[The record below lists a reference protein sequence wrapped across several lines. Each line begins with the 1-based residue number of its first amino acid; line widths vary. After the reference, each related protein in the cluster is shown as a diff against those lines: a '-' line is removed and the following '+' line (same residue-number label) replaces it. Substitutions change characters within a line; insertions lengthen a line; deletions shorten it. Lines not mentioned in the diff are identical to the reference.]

1 MITVYSSNAEDY
13 SGLGLGALDP
23 MEAIVEEEAAGMYE
37 TTLKQQIDG
46 SHKEALIDR
55 MRIIKLPAPVR
66 EGAIYEGEG
75 SITREYYVVTGTSTG
90 VRLRTGPGT
99 SYKSL
104 STHRNGTMVLK
115 LGQTENWMHVR
126 LVNGGAT
133 GYMSAT
139 YLTLDHTETE
149 EITGDKPGASVKT
162 EMARSQL
169 FRIAGIT
176 RKSKDRIIEARAEH
190 ITYDLKGVIVVGEC
204 SISNTSASYA
214 IEQILAQQS
223 REHPFTII
231 CYASEQVSGEY
242 GGRNII
248 DCLLNET
255 DGIAT
260 QIGARVVRDNF
271 TIYILPKDDVRDLG
285 AEIRYAKNMLD
296 AEFETDYSDI
306 VTQIRPVGRTKDD
319 EKLYIEDNGGYVN
332 SPKINN
338 YPMVYTK
345 EIEYD
350 VKIGE
355 NGIETKADAMA
366 ELKRLAYKDFEKG
379 IDEPKVRIDAKYVRE
394 ELTEEYKHIANEQA
408 LHMYDAVHAIDPEAG
423 IKATLKMMRYKFDAL
438 MKMYIETE
446 ISGALT
452 VADWTDRPTN
462 LRFIQTAQE
471 GSTLLY
477 TVTLAWDHG
486 SGDVQYKVT
495 FGDET
500 IYTEAGVKTAT
511 ITDVAPGEYIFSVT
525 PYKAGEEGIGNGK
538 LVTIEDIGWKAAP
551 EIWVIEGFK
560 GNIYIGWIHRAENV
574 TYIVTDNGEIVA
586 AVDSTGESGYE
597 VEIPDAALGNHTI
610 LVYATRDGE
619 MGNPAMK
626 NFEMKDDSWKA
637 APTDAKAVADG
648 TDVIISWKH
657 ISTEENVWYRVK
669 NETTGSNITSQ
680 PNSGIAGTTYS
691 VRDYDVEPG
700 TYIFSIYPF
709 KMGIVLDEEDIS
721 ENGAFAEITIEDNSW
736 KAAPTNLAVQD
747 FGGGDIIISWDHVS
761 DDVAYEIAENGTAIK
776 QTSVGQKMTALSNQ
790 ASGSHTYEVYAV
802 KDGAKGA
809 SSTVTV
815 VISDDNWKVA
825 PVVTASFVTTQLGG
839 GGAYGSDVKISWTYD
854 GDASEFAISDNGKEL
869 QTVAGVS
876 EYTIQLPTFGEHNYE
891 VKAIKNGEYGNPGAA
906 SVTIQFGYEITPT
919 NLRASQT
926 GAAAFR
932 LIWYHPGGLYTKFAV
947 QMDATRVGT
956 VYPTGG
962 SQHSYEI
969 TDVPTGTHTI
979 YVWAEP
985 EDNASA
991 EMSGIATTTITV

>member
-37 TTLKQQIDG
+37 ATLKQQIDE

-115 LGQTENWMHVR
+115 LGQTGNWMQVR

-149 EITGDKPGASVKT
+149 EITGDTPGASVKT

-190 ITYDLKGVIVVGEC
+190 ITYDLKGVIVVGDC

-223 REHPFTII
+223 REHPFTIT

-285 AEIRYAKNMLD
+285 SEIRYAKNMLD

-319 EKLYIEDNGGYVN
+319 EKLYIENNGGYVN
-332 SPKINN
+332 STKINN
-338 YPMVYTK
+338 YPMIYTQ
-345 EIEYD
+345 EREYD
-350 VKIGE
+350 VKVGEDGIG
-355 NGIETKADAMA
+355 TKADAMA
-366 ELKRLAYKDFEKG
+366 KLEELAYKDFENG
-379 IDEPKVRIDAKYVRE
+379 IDEPEVRIDARYVRE

-408 LHMYDAVHAIDPEAG
+408 LHMYDAVHVIDPGAG
-423 IKATLKMMRYKFDAL
+423 IKATLKMTRYKFDAL
-438 MKMYIETE
+438 MKMYTETE
-446 ISGALT
+446 ISGALS

-551 EIWVIEGFK
+551 EITAAMELM
-560 GNIYIGWIHRAENV
+560 NSIYLRWSHAAENV
-574 TYIVTDNGEIVA
+574 TYIVKDNGTIAA
-586 AVDSTGESGYE
+586 AVDSTNAGEYE
-597 VEIPDAALGNHTI
+597 LEIQDAAIGSHTI
-610 LVYATRDGE
+610 IVYATRDGE
-619 MGNPAMK
+619 MGDTAMVTVEVK
-626 NFEMKDDSWKA
+626 GDGWKA
-637 APTDAKAVADG
+637 APTDVIATAEG
-648 TDVIISWKH
+648 TTVTISWKH
-657 ISTEENVWYRVK
+657 FEANDLMYYIYDNGSVK
-669 NETTGSNITSQ
+669 GVAQSGTGTD
-680 PNSGIAGTTYS
+680 GIYS
-691 VRDYDVEPG
+691 VTYTDVTAGEHTYAVTVFKDGVRGG
-700 TYIFSIYPF
+700 TGVAPSI
-709 KMGIVLDEEDIS
+709 MVG
-721 ENGAFAEITIEDNSW
+721 DNSW

-747 FGGGDIIISWDHVS
+747 FGGDIIISWEHVS
-761 DDVAYEIAENGTAIK
+761 DDVAYEIAENGAALK

-790 ASGSHTYEVYAV
+790 ADGSHTYEVYAV
-802 KDGAKGA
+802 KDGANGE
-809 SSTVTV
+809 SGTVTV
-815 VISDDNWKVA
+815 KIGDESWKVA
-825 PVVTASFVTTQLGG
+825 PTNVRAVA
-839 GGAYGSDVKISWTYD
+839 
-854 GDASEFAISDNGKEL
+854 NG
-869 QTVAGVS
+869 T
-876 EYTIQLPTFGEHNYE
+876 
-891 VKAIKNGEYGNPGAA
+891 
-906 SVTIQFGYEITPT
+906 SVTIYWTHKA
-919 NLRASQT
+919 LA
-926 GAAAFR
+926 
-932 LIWYHPGGLYTKFAV
+932 GLLYYIYDNGNTKGIA
-947 QMDATRVGT
+947 QSGIS
-956 VYPTGG
+956 TGG
-962 SQHSYEI
+962 EYYATYANINAGTHVFSVTVKKDGETGGTGTAEAITI
-969 TDVPTGTHTI
+969 TDPNAGSAFPDAPRNFKAVRNGSYIDFSWDYYDMSTVSSGRI
-979 YVWAEP
+979 VIGMEGAE
-985 EDNASA
+985 SL
-991 EMSGIATTTITV
+991 IATILDLAATSYRVYINGSMYGTQEYYMQGLDLNSGFGEKSNTVELTIEAM

>member
-104 STHRNGTMVLK
+104 STHRNGTIVLK

-149 EITGDKPGASVKT
+149 EITGDKLGASVKT

-190 ITYDLKGVIVVGEC
+190 ITYDLKGVIVVGDC
-204 SISNTSASYA
+204 SISSTSASYA
-214 IEQILAQQS
+214 IEQIIAQQS
-223 REHPFTII
+223 QEHPFTII

-332 SPKINN
+332 STKINN

-366 ELKRLAYKDFEKG
+366 ELERLAYKDFENG
-379 IDEPKVRIDAKYVRE
+379 IDEPEVRIDAKYVRE
-394 ELTEEYKHIANEQA
+394 ELTEEYRHIANEQA
-408 LHMYDAVHAIDPEAG
+408 LHMYDAVHVIDPEAG
-423 IKATLKMMRYKFDAL
+423 IKATLKMTRYKFDAL
-438 MKMYIETE
+438 MKMYTETE
-446 ISGALT
+446 ISGALS

-500 IYTEAGVKTAT
+500 IYTDAGVKTAT

-538 LVTIEDIGWKAAP
+538 LITIEDIGWKAAP
-551 EIWVIEGFK
+551 EITAAMEFMGS
-560 GNIYIGWIHRAENV
+560 IHLRWSHQAEDV
-574 TYIVTDNGEIVA
+574 TYIVTDNGTIAA
-586 AVDSTGESGYE
+586 AVDSTGASGYE

-619 MGNPAMK
+619 MGDPAMVTVEVK
-626 NFEMKDDSWKA
+626 GDGWKV
-637 APTDAKAVADG
+637 APTDANAVADG

-657 ISTEENVWYRVK
+657 ASTDTNVRYRVTDT
-669 NETTGSNITSQ
+669 TTGRVPGSVENT
-680 PNSGIAGTTYS
+680 GIEGATYS
-691 VRDYDVEPG
+691 IRYSDAETG
-700 TYIFSIYPF
+700 KHIFSIYPY
-709 KMGIVLDEEDIS
+709 KININGDEDMS

-747 FGGGDIIISWDHVS
+747 YGGGDIVISWEHVS

-790 ASGSHTYEVYAV
+790 AYGEHTYDVYAI
-802 KDGAKGA
+802 KDGENGEKASVKIVLVDETWKAAPTNVRATVDGTSVTIYWTHKALAGLLYYIYDNGSVKG
-809 SSTVTV
+809 
-815 VISDDNWKVA
+815 VA
-825 PVVTASFVTTQLGG
+825 QSGTTT
-839 GGAYGSDVKISWTYD
+839 GGAYSVTYSDVSPGTHEYSVKVYKD
-854 GDASEFAISDNGKEL
+854 GEAGGTGTAEAVTVEDPNAGGEWNDAPTGLWLYTAN
-869 QTVAGVS
+869 AGDHVLMWDHTS
-876 EYTIQLPTFGEHNYE
+876 TDLMYAVY
-891 VKAIKNGEYGNPGAA
+891 KNGAMAKLTETGARSYNFGVLPSGTYTFEVCA
-906 SVTIQFGYEITPT
+906 FNNGQFGNKASIT
-919 NLRASQT
+919 
-926 GAAAFR
+926 
-932 LIWYHPGGLYTKFAV
+932 
-947 QMDATRVGT
+947 
-956 VYPTGG
+956 
-962 SQHSYEI
+962 E
-969 TDVPTGTHTI
+969 TI
-979 YVWAEP
+979 
-985 EDNASA
+985 
-991 EMSGIATTTITV
+991 